1 MATTTHVRIYP
12 ADKAQLAELAS
23 RLGVS
28 IPDVIRLLL
37 ANSSE
42 TGTLSKELELLSAK
56 LEQEVDRLENC
67 ILRDREEMER
77 IKQWL
82 GEISHWLGKI
92 GQVVGVAVKWHLAE
106 GELPPELF
114 CSEGEGHE
122 SKRFTRT

>member
-12 ADKAQLAELAS
+12 TDKAQLAELAS

-67 ILRDREEMER
+67 ILRDRKEIER
-77 IKQWL
+77 IKQNISELFFWL
-82 GEISHWLGKI
+82 QNVGRA
-92 GQVVGVAVKWHLAE
+92 VGVEVKRELAE
-106 GELPPELF
+106 GEISPDRF
-114 CSEGEGHE
+114 CHE
-122 SKRFTRT
+122 SDRT